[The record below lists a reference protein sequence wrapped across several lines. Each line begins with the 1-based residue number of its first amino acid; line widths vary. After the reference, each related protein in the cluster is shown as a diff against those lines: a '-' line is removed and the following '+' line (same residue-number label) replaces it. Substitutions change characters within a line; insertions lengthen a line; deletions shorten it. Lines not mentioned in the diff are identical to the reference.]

1 MKLFGGPGSTNE
13 VIGFSVKTVHM
24 APKEIKTRSTTMFL
38 FPDNTAHNYIFG
50 DDDGLF
56 IEADNTDRIA
66 DDMLV

>member
-1 MKLFGGPGSTNE
+1 
-13 VIGFSVKTVHM
+13 
-24 APKEIKTRSTTMFL
+24 MFL
-38 FPDNTAHNYIFG
+38 FPDNTAHNYLFG

>member
-1 MKLFGGPGSTNE
+1 
-13 VIGFSVKTVHM
+13 
-24 APKEIKTRSTTMFL
+24 MFL
-38 FPDNTAHNYIFG
+38 FPDNTAHSYLFG